1 MSKRNI
7 KGPFMLLMAAA
18 IWGFAFV
25 AQSTAMDKIGPF
37 TFQAVRS
44 LLGALILLPVIIIKD
59 KALARKENN
68 QEKKI
73 DKNNKGTLTLLTGGI
88 LCGIALAA
96 ACCFQQF
103 GICYTTASKSGF
115 ITAMYILIV
124 PLAGLFFKKKVSLKI
139 WICVLVA
146 VVGMYLL
153 CVKEGLSINI
163 GDALTFVCS
172 VFFSIQIMLVDY
184 YSPKVDGVK
193 LSCIQFLVTA
203 IISGILM
210 FIFEEPS
217 VSDIL
222 SAWLPIVYA
231 GVCSCGVAYTLQI
244 LGQKYT
250 EPTVASLIMSFE
262 SVFATIGG
270 VVILKEIPGVREW
283 VGIGLMFVAIIVS
296 QISLKKISNS

>member
-1 MSKRNI
+1 MSKKSI
-7 KGPFMLLMAAA
+7 KGPLMLLMAAA

-25 AQSTAMDKIGPF
+25 AQSTAMNKVGPF
-37 TFQAVRS
+37 TFLAVRS
-44 LLGALILLPVIIIKD
+44 LLGALVLVPIIIIKD
-59 KALARKENN
+59 NFIKNKAVTTEHKGISKLLA
-68 QEKKI
+68 
-73 DKNNKGTLTLLTGGI
+73 GGI

-96 ACCFQQF
+96 ASCFQQL

-124 PLAGLFFKKKVSLKI
+124 PIMGFFFKKKVSLKL
-139 WICVLVA
+139 WFCVLLA

-153 CVKEGLSINI
+153 CVKEGLHINI
-163 GDALTFVCS
+163 GDVLTFICAI
-172 VFFSIQIMLVDY
+172 FFAVQIMIVDY
-184 YSPKVDGVK
+184 YSPRVDGVK

-203 IISGILM
+203 IISGNLM
-210 FIFEEPS
+210 FIFEKPS
-217 VSDIL
+217 VTDIM

-231 GVCSCGVAYTLQI
+231 GVCSSGIAFTLQI

-270 VVILKEIPGVREW
+270 VLILKEIPGVREW
-283 VGIGLMFVAIIVS
+283 IGIGLMFVAIMVS
-296 QISLKKISNS
+296 QIPKKDNGDVVKE